1 LRAQHQSKIALG
13 LSVIGLHGL
22 RRLSWSRTAMA
33 FLVPAAILTVLI
45 GVVAVIASFLD
56 GLLHLELKF

>member
-1 LRAQHQSKIALG
+1 
-13 LSVIGLHGL
+13 
-22 RRLSWSRTAMA
+22 MA